1 MVTIPKRLEK
11 GRYSL
16 NLTKRRIMKHTY
28 FILMAIVF
36 IAGSVVA
43 GCNVNREKK
52 VEDAKE
58 NVKEADR
65 NLINAQDQ
73 YEKDW
78 QQFKNE
84 AESKIAA
91 NEKSIDEFKA
101 EMKTASNKFKTKY
114 EKEVMVL
121 EQKNIELK
129 KKISEYKYE
138 GKDKWEEFKK
148 GFNRDVDIVGNALKD
163 IFAKKD

>member
-1 MVTIPKRLEK
+1 M
-11 GRYSL
+11 SL
-16 NLTKRRIMKHTY
+16 RHIKMEYLIISKQPTRRIMKNKY
-28 FILMAIVF
+28 FVLTVLGLMAGFVLI
-36 IAGSVVA
+36 
-43 GCNVNREKK
+43 GCNINREKK

-58 NVKEADR
+58 NVKQANQD
-65 NLINAQDQ
+65 LKDAQAQ

-78 QQFKNE
+78 QQFKTD
-84 AESKIAA
+84 AESKITA

-101 EMKTASNKFKTKY
+101 EIKTASKKFKAKY
-114 EKEVMVL
+114 EREVVVL

-138 GKDKWEEFKK
+138 GKDKWEEFKQA
-148 GFNRDVDIVGNALKD
+148 FNKDLDIVGNGLKE

>member
-1 MVTIPKRLEK
+1 
-11 GRYSL
+11 
-16 NLTKRRIMKHTY
+16 MKSTY
-28 FILMAIVF
+28 FLLAAIVF
-36 IAGSVVA
+36 FAGSFAA

-58 NVKEADR
+58 NVKEADQ

-84 AESKIAA
+84 AELKIAT
-91 NEKSIDEFKA
+91 NEKSIDELKA
-101 EMKTASNKFKTKY
+101 EIKTASVKFRTNY
-114 EKEVMVL
+114 EKEVVVL

-129 KKISEYKYE
+129 KKVREYKYE

-148 GFNRDVDIVGNALKD
+148 GFNRDVDIVGKALKD
-163 IFAKKD
+163 IFAIKE